1 MILSQKC
8 RKGRDSLFFPA
19 LMYLHT
25 QEVTGS
31 SPVVSTKKFLISQE
45 IRNFSF
51 YLYEICILV
60 IVLVRPDQYDDQYG
74 DNMRLYRISY
84 ILQKIKGGRKSSD
97 QLVRRLSAAFL
108 YLYIIVLDTNTHLII
123 LALQIS

>member
-31 SPVVSTKKFLISQE
+31 SPVVSTKKNLISKE
-45 IRNFSF
+45 IRFFSF
-51 YLYEICILV
+51 YLLRKKFD
-60 IVLVRPDQYDDQYG
+60 LNFHFFSDQYIDQYG
-74 DNMRLYRISY
+74 D
-84 ILQKIKGGRKSSD
+84 SS
-97 QLVRRLSAAFL
+97 R
-108 YLYIIVLDTNTHLII
+108 
-123 LALQIS
+123 

>member
-1 MILSQKC
+1 
-8 RKGRDSLFFPA
+8 
-19 LMYLHT
+19 
-25 QEVTGS
+25 
-31 SPVVSTKKFLISQE
+31 
-45 IRNFSF
+45 
-51 YLYEICILV
+51 
-60 IVLVRPDQYDDQYG
+60 
-74 DNMRLYRISY
+74 MRLYRISY